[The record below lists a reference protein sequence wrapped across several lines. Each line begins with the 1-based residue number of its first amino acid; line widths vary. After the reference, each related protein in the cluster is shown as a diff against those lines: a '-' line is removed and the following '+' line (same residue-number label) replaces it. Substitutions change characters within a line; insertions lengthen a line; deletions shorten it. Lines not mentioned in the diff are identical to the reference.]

1 MCWKLIFFIS
11 FICHSLSRCCIYV
24 LLYVLC
30 IFLLI
35 PEPFLFCIP
44 FVWLKLLM
52 KIIFEELHDQGDA
65 ERMHIPIVDSLQTN
79 QRLHTMRRYCWIR
92 ARKIDEDLKQN
103 SICFIL

>member
-1 MCWKLIFFIS
+1 MLHLCALKCFVYIFVDSSAFFI
-11 FICHSLSRCCIYV
+11 
-24 LLYVLC
+24 LYTIRLV
-30 IFLLI
+30 
-35 PEPFLFCIP
+35 
-44 FVWLKLLM
+44 
-52 KIIFEELHDQGDA
+52 KIINEELHDQGDA

>member
-1 MCWKLIFFIS
+1 MLHLCALKCFVYIFVDSSAFFI
-11 FICHSLSRCCIYV
+11 
-24 LLYVLC
+24 LYTIHLV
-30 IFLLI
+30 
-35 PEPFLFCIP
+35 
-44 FVWLKLLM
+44 
-52 KIIFEELHDQGDA
+52 KIINEELHDQGDA